1 MGLHFSVD
9 LSVYDLFLIVF
20 AVLCGLFLYILQAV
34 PVAGTATQDLQLLQV
49 GDSSPVASSE
59 PEFQNPLTPPVIRRV
74 YGEDRSVK
82 SRASAL
88 QSDLA

>member
-34 PVAGTATQDLQLLQV
+34 PVAGTATQELQPLEA
-49 GDSSPVASSE
+49 GDSLSVASSE
-59 PEFQNPLTPPVIRRV
+59 PEPTNPLTPPVIRRV

-88 QSDLA
+88 QSSLA

>member
-1 MGLHFSVD
+1 MGLHLTVD
-9 LSVYDLFLIVF
+9 LSVYDFFLIVF

-34 PVAGTATQDLQLLQV
+34 PVAGTATQELQPLPA
-49 GDSSPVASSE
+49 GDSSLVASSG
-59 PEFQNPLTPPVIRRV
+59 PEFQNPFTPPVIRRV

-88 QSDLA
+88 QQDLT

>member
-1 MGLHFSVD
+1 MGLHFTVD
-9 LSVYDLFLIVF
+9 LSVYDLLLIVF

-34 PVAGTATQDLQLLQV
+34 PVAGTATQDLQPLQV

-59 PEFQNPLTPPVIRRV
+59 PELQNPPAPPVIRRV
-74 YGEDRSVK
+74 CGEDRSVK

>member
-9 LSVYDLFLIVF
+9 VSVYDLFLIVF
-20 AVLCGLFLYILQAV
+20 AVLCGLLLYILQAV
-34 PVAGTATQDLQLLQV
+34 PVAGTATQDLQPLQA
-49 GDSSPVASSE
+49 GDSLSVASCE
-59 PEFQNPLTPPVIRRV
+59 PEPTNPPAPPVIRRV

-88 QSDLA
+88 QSSLA

>member
-1 MGLHFSVD
+1 MGLHLAVD
-9 LSVYDLFLIVF
+9 LSVYDLLLIVF

-34 PVAGTATQDLQLLQV
+34 PVAGTATQDLQPLRV
-49 GDSSPVASSE
+49 GDSSPVASPE
-59 PEFQNPLTPPVIRRV
+59 PEFPKPLTPPVIRRV

>member
-1 MGLHFSVD
+1 MGLHFTVD
-9 LSVYDLFLIVF
+9 LSVYDLFLIVC
-20 AVLCGLFLYILQAV
+20 AVLCGLFFYILQAV
-34 PVAGTATQDLQLLQV
+34 PVTGTATQDLQPLQA
-49 GDSSPVASSE
+49 GDSLSVASSE
-59 PEFQNPLTPPVIRRV
+59 PEPTNPPAPPVIRRV